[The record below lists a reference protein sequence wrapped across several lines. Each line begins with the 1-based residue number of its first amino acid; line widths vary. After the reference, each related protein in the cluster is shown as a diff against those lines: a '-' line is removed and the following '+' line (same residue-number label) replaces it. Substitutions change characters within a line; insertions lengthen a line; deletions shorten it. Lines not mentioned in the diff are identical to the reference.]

1 MAYDGSVKIST
12 ELDKTGLD
20 KGLSGLGSYAEK
32 GFGVLKSAASS
43 AAKIATGAIAGV
55 SAALGAGAT
64 AVINVGSSF
73 EEEMSKVSAISGAT
87 GDDLN
92 ALTEKAKEM
101 GAKTKFSASESAQAM
116 EYMAM
121 AGWETTDMLD
131 GIEGIM
137 NLAAASGED
146 LASTSD
152 IVTDALTAFGLE
164 AVDAEGFANV
174 LAAASSSANTN
185 VSMMGETFKYVAPV
199 AGALGYSVEDAAT
212 AISLMANSGIK
223 AGQAGTSLRA
233 MLTRLAKPTDDV
245 ALAMDQMGISLTNS
259 DGSMKSLDEV
269 MRDLRKSFSGLS
281 EAEKTN
287 MAATL
292 AGQEAMSGLLAIVNA
307 SDEDF
312 QSLQDSIYNCD
323 GAAADMAATMQ
334 ENLQGQITILKSSLE
349 GLGIEIYESV
359 QEPLTGL
366 AKTGIE
372 AVNELTEAFKT
383 GGTEGLIEAG
393 AKLVSDLLIGVAN
406 TLPEI
411 INTAATII
419 QTTADNLNANMP
431 QIVAAGGQI
440 LMSLGNGIISVIGSL
455 GTLAYGIVT
464 SLVSYI
470 VQQAPTLISGGMQIL
485 SQIISGIT
493 QTMPNLLQQAS
504 DMLTQFL
511 STVSVRFPEIVQSGS
526 NIITEFV
533 SGLLAKIP
541 DVISQA
547 SEMTTG
553 WLETVL
559 DVLPSIVDAGKEM
572 IVNLLSALLDNAP
585 DIITQAGKMLADWT
599 GAILKRFPDIM
610 ESGKEMIM
618 ELGKA
623 LVSNAPEII
632 AQAGKMLVDY
642 AYEIATHL
650 PEILQKGTE
659 IILELLTGLLK
670 GIPELIGSIP
680 GMLSDIGNEFLN
692 KDWGSVGT
700 NIINGIKNGIA
711 NAAGGLVDAAVNAAK
726 SAIDTVKRWLGI
738 HSPSK
743 RARDEIGVNM
753 IAGIGEGVE
762 EETPYLED
770 TSETSA
776 RSAVIAM
783 KNGVASEFVGQM
795 QEEAYRRSSDNEMA
809 ARAKWK
815 NNGYDPDKPDNDH
828 EINVYNQFNVDGKPL
843 VNETV
848 RKTKKEIE
856 KEQRSDKAVKGD
868 VVFG

>member
-43 AAKIATGAIAGV
+43 AAKIATGAITGV
-55 SAALGAGAT
+55 SAALAAGAS

-121 AGWETTDMLD
+121 AGWKTEDMLT

-152 IVTDALTAFGLE
+152 IVTDALTAFGMS
-164 AVDAEGFANV
+164 AEESGRFADI
-174 LAAASSSANTN
+174 LASASTNANTN

-199 AGALGYSVEDAAT
+199 AGALGYSAEDAAT
-212 AISLMANSGIK
+212 AIGLMANSGIK

-334 ENLQGQITILKSSLE
+334 DNLQGQITILKSSLE
-349 GLGIEIYESV
+349 GLGIEIYESM

-372 AVNELTEAFKT
+372 TVNELTAAFKS

-393 AKLVSDLLIGVAN
+393 TKLVSDLLLGVAN
-406 TLPEI
+406 ALPEI
-411 INTAATII
+411 ITAASTII
-419 QTTADNLNANMP
+419 QSVVDNLNTNMP
-431 QIVAAGGQI
+431 QVMAAGGQI

-464 SLVSYI
+464 SFISNI
-470 VQQAPTLISGGMQIL
+470 IQQAPTLISGGI
-485 SQIISGIT
+485 QIISNIGEG
-493 QTMPNLLQQAS
+493 LKQAIPE
-504 DMLTQFL
+504 FL
-511 STVSVRFPEIVQSGS
+511 ANALPIVADF
-526 NIITEFV
+526 TE
-533 SGLLAKIP
+533 SLKTNAGLL
-541 DVISQA
+541 
-547 SEMTTG
+547 
-553 WLETVL
+553 
-559 DVLPSIVDAGKEM
+559 VDAGIQFIYN
-572 IVNLLSALLDNAP
+572 IVDGIIKSLPDLIAYLPTIIKNVA
-585 DIITQAGKMLADWT
+585 DIINENVPKLFIC
-599 GAILKRFPDIM
+599 GANIIIKLLNGIVENIPNLIAEFPKIV
-610 ESGKEMIM
+610 ETIISVIGAVNWVG
-618 ELGKA
+618 LGKS
-623 LVSNAPEII
+623 VI
-632 AQAGKMLVDY
+632 
-642 AYEIATHL
+642 
-650 PEILQKGTE
+650 
-659 IILELLTGLLK
+659 TG
-670 GIPELIGSIP
+670 I
-680 GMLSDIGNEFLN
+680 
-692 KDWGSVGT
+692 V
-700 NIINGIKNGIA
+700 NGIKALFNSAPKALENIAKSAFNNFKGIDWKSLGSGLINKISSGISSLVSEIPNA
-711 NAAGGLVDAAVNAAK
+711 LKNIATNCMKAFQNTDWWNVGKNIISGVSSGVSGAAGNLVDAAVNAAK
-726 SAIDTVKRWLGI
+726 NAIDTVKRWLGI

-762 EETPYLED
+762 EETPHLED
-770 TSETSA
+770 TSENSA
-776 RSAVIAM
+776 RSAVKAM

-815 NNGYDPDKPDNDH
+815 NNGYDPEKPDDDQ

-843 VNETV
+843 VDETV
-848 RKTKKEIE
+848 RKTKKQIA
-856 KEQRSDKAVKGD
+856 KEQRNRSTVKGEIQLA
-868 VVFG
+868 